1 MSYLKQELL
10 PVAAWVAMLVSA
22 AIFASDFNFG
32 VHQIYKHKTQS
43 DRILR

>member
-10 PVAAWVAMLVSA
+10 PIAAWVAMLVSA

-32 VHQIYKHKTQS
+32 IHKIYNHYAKTEKV
-43 DRILR
+43 LK